1 MGDIVTMYA
10 DDGRAPEALQFHKL
24 QTFLDERG
32 VGKYADNFHRAGAGL
47 DLLPVL
53 TDADLQ
59 AMGVQ
64 TLGARKR
71 ILLGAAEMKEEQQ
84 QQQAIAHNNSTS
96 SRENV
101 PMSSSL
107 LCFFSKGMNQIN
119 TAATTS
125 KDALTAIMG
134 RPPPAATKRKAAAGA
149 AANGSTKPKKGAWAH
164 SDAAAGKQRRW
175 GGRAAA
181 IIPFK
186 PWQQVAGTNF
196 ILDRFCNLPPSTPAN
211 KHWFLTHFHAD
222 HYKGLTSKFNRGIIY
237 CTPVTAA
244 LVKLQLRVRA
254 EFIREVAI
262 GSSIT
267 IEGTRVTFLPANHC
281 PGAAMVLFECPGRLP
296 LLHSGDCRLAAT
308 LLPQL
313 PQLEPLRGAV
323 DLILD
328 TTYCDPQYTFPT
340 QAEALNFAVDAVKA
354 EAFNPKTLFLF
365 GSYTIGK
372 ERLYLQ
378 AAKVL
383 GCKIYVSAT
392 KKKILDCLHLPPD
405 EAALLT
411 TDDSETNLHAVPLW
425 MISQKHMA
433 KTLKYYRGRFTNIVG
448 FQPTGWTHTRDT
460 TSTKAGRR
468 RQKGTLIT
476 YQVPYSEHSSFSEL
490 KEFVKWLSPRSI
502 IPSVNNDGGGPKMQ
516 KMVSL
521 LWS

>member
-1 MGDIVTMYA
+1 MGDLVPMRVEE
-10 DDGRAPEALQFHKL
+10 DGAPKVLQNDKL
-24 QTFLDERG
+24 QTFLDEHG

-53 TDADLQ
+53 TDGDLQ

-64 TLGARKR
+64 TLGARKK
-71 ILLGAAEMKEEQQ
+71 ILLGATEMREEQQ
-84 QQQAIAHNNSTS
+84 AVAASRNNS
-96 SRENV
+96 SRENI
-101 PMSSSL
+101 PASSSL
-107 LCFFSKGMNQIN
+107 LCFFSKGVDK
-119 TAATTS
+119 T
-125 KDALTAIMG
+125 KDALTALMG
-134 RPPPAATKRKAAAGA
+134 RPPPAATKRKAAA
-149 AANGSTKPKKGAWAH
+149 SKPKTGAWAH
-164 SDAAAGKQRRW
+164 SDAVAGKQRRW

-181 IIPFK
+181 VIPFK
-186 PWQQVAGTNF
+186 SWQQVAGTNF
-196 ILDRFCNLPPSTPAN
+196 LVDRFCNLPPSTPAN

-244 LVKLQLRVRA
+244 LVKLQLRVRP
-254 EFIREVAI
+254 EFLREVPI

-281 PGAAMVLFECPGRLP
+281 PGAAMILFECPGRLP
-296 LLHSGDCRLAAT
+296 LLHSGDCRVAST

-313 PQLEPLRGAV
+313 PQLESMRGAM
-323 DLILD
+323 DLVLD

-340 QAEALNFAVDAVKA
+340 QAEALHFVVDAVKA

-383 GCKIYVSAT
+383 GCKIYISAT
-392 KKKILDCLHLPPD
+392 KKKILDCLDLSPD

-411 TDDSETNLHAVPLW
+411 TDDGETNLHAVPLW

-476 YQVPYSEHSSFSEL
+476 YSVAYSEHSSFSEL
-490 KEFVKWLSPRSI
+490 REFVQWLKPRSI

-516 KMVSL
+516 RMVGL
-521 LWS
+521 LRN